1 MNHPYQSQH
10 EVLKGAKEADAS
22 APAQPMRLPA
32 DALVELLALEGCH
45 PTVGD
50 QGVIRFVRN
59 ELHYMLI
66 LSRTDPEFV
75 RLILPNFYA
84 IGDDSERIVAYAA
97 ANVANAT
104 CKAAKIY
111 VERDKTLAAIEC
123 FLTSPAQLVPV
134 LLRCAGALEHAA
146 RSFAVAF
153 SMQRR
158 A

>member
-1 MNHPYQSQH
+1 MNHPYPSRH
-10 EVLKGAKEADAS
+10 EVPNAAMEADAS

-45 PTVGD
+45 PSVGG
-50 QGVIRFVRN
+50 QGEIRFVRN
-59 ELHYMLI
+59 ELHYVLI

-84 IGDDSERIVAYAA
+84 IGNDSERIVAHAA

-111 VERDKTLAAIEC
+111 VERDQTLAAIEC
-123 FLTSPAQLVPV
+123 FLASPTQFVPV
-134 LLRCAGALEHAA
+134 LMRCAGALEHAA

-153 SMQRR
+153 SMHQR

>member
-1 MNHPYQSQH
+1 MNHPYQSPHALQN
-10 EVLKGAKEADAS
+10 GAKEADAS

-45 PTVGD
+45 PSVGD
-50 QGVIRFVRN
+50 PGEIRFVRN
-59 ELHYMLI
+59 ELHFMLV

-84 IGDDSERIVAYAA
+84 IGDDSERIVAHAA
-97 ANVANAT
+97 ANIANAT

-111 VERDKTLAAIEC
+111 VERDQTLATIEC
-123 FLTSPAQLVPV
+123 FLASPAQLVPV
-134 LLRCAGALEHAA
+134 LMRSAGALEHAA

-153 SMQRR
+153 SMQKR

>member
-1 MNHPYQSQH
+1 MNHPYQSPH
-10 EVLKGAKEADAS
+10 ALPNGAKETEGSD
-22 APAQPMRLPA
+22 PVQPMRLPA
-32 DALVELLALEGCH
+32 DVLLELLALEGCH
-45 PTVGD
+45 PSVGD
-50 QGVIRFVRN
+50 QGEIRFVRN
-59 ELHYMLI
+59 ELHYMLM

-111 VERDKTLAAIEC
+111 VERNQTLAAIEC
-123 FLTSPAQLVPV
+123 FLASPAQLVPV
-134 LLRCAGALEHAA
+134 LVRCAGALEHAA